1 VIKHC
6 TSACLFSLLLLGCGG
21 HTQQN
26 ASAASSSSGGSEAY
40 GPTEAV
46 PQTFA
51 DQVALGGQAYGN
63 HCAGC
68 HGAGGEG
75 TQGAPAVV
83 GLKNGALPLEPR
95 AGSHR
100 TAPFTTVADVANF
113 VVATMPPKAPGSLSA
128 DEYWAILAFD
138 LSANGINLDQKL
150 TPELA
155 ATLTIPR

>member
-1 VIKHC
+1 MIKEC
-6 TSACLFSLLLLGCGG
+6 TSACLFSLMLLACGG
-21 HTQQN
+21 HAQQS
-26 ASAASSSSGGSEAY
+26 ASAASPTSGGNEAY

-51 DQVALGGQAYGN
+51 DQVALGGQAYGT

-75 TQGAPAVV
+75 SKGAPAVV
-83 GLKNGALPLEPR
+83 GLQSGALPLDPR
-95 AGSHR
+95 SGSQR
-100 TAPFTTVADVANF
+100 TSAFTTVADVASF